1 MEQPLSGRPHT
12 KIRMLKSLRFWKHT
26 VDAAP
31 PHDTEKYAA
40 RIRSA
45 MFCAIDRHCDTAQ
58 WLLELRICSAED
70 IATLWHLRPDLMHV
84 IAVFRG
90 EAIAREALDGLSA
103 LFDVVWPVKRSDP
116 GFPVGNQWQSC
127 SVTVL

>member
-1 MEQPLSGRPHT
+1 
-12 KIRMLKSLRFWKHT
+12 MLKSLGFWKHT
-26 VDAAP
+26 ATAAP

-70 IATLWHLRPDLMHV
+70 IATLWHLRPDLMQV

-90 EAIAREALDGLSA
+90 EAIAREVLEGLST
-103 LFDVVWPVKRSDP
+103 LFEVVWPVKRIDP
-116 GFPVGNQWQSC
+116 RFAIGHQ
-127 SVTVL
+127 